1 MMSAKIRFAIV
12 ALLSNAFVNVL
23 GGIAEE
29 STVPCKWTSADGGEF
44 RYRFHAPADVEDG
57 KRYPLV
63 IFMHG
68 AGERGTNNVA
78 QLVWGCDEIVSW
90 FKNRHEEFYLVAG
103 QVPAGQQWVDTPWTL
118 PEHEMPKDPSATM
131 SQQIAFIEYLFR
143 AFPID
148 RTRVYVSGISMGGY
162 GTWDLLCRK
171 PEWFAAGL
179 PVCGGGDP
187 HQAWRIREIPIW
199 TFHGDQDGAVPV
211 CRSRKMTAALWDVNG
226 NIRYREYPGAG
237 HNVWTP
243 TYADK
248 GVLDWFF
255 SRCKSEKCP

>member
-1 MMSAKIRFAIV
+1 MVLVGLAFAG
-12 ALLSNAFVNVL
+12 ATSF

-29 STVPCKWTSADGGEF
+29 LTVSQIWKSADGGVF
-44 RYRFHAPADVEDG
+44 RYRFHAPSTVEDG
-57 KRYPLV
+57 KSYPLV

-90 FKNRHEEFYLVAG
+90 FRNRNEEFYLVAG
-103 QVPAGQQWVDTPWTL
+103 QVPAGLQWVDTPWTL
-118 PEHEMPKDPSATM
+118 TEHAM
-131 SQQIAFIEYLFR
+131 
-143 AFPID
+143 
-148 RTRVYVSGISMGGY
+148 
-162 GTWDLLCRK
+162 

-187 HQAWRIREIPIW
+187 HQAWRIRKIPIW
-199 TFHGDQDGAVPV
+199 TFHGDKDGAVPV
-211 CRSRKMTAALWDVNG
+211 CRSRKMTAALWNVNG

-237 HNVWTP
+237 HNVWSP

-248 GVLDWFF
+248 GVLDWLF
-255 SRCKSEKCP
+255 SQRKQD

>member
-1 MMSAKIRFAIV
+1 MDVKRKLMVLVGLAFAV
-12 ALLSNAFVNVL
+12 ATSF

-29 STVPCKWTSADGGEF
+29 STVPRIWKSADGGVF
-44 RYRFHAPADVEDG
+44 RYRFHAPSTVEDG
-57 KRYPLV
+57 KSYPLV

-90 FKNRHEEFYLVAG
+90 FRNRNEEFYLVAG
-103 QVPAGQQWVDTPWTL
+103 QVPAGLQWVDTPWTL
-118 PEHEMPKDPSATM
+118 TEHAMPKEPSETM
-131 SQQIAFIEYLFR
+131 SRQIAFVEHLFKTM
-143 AFPID
+143 PVD

-199 TFHGDQDGAVPV
+199 TFHGDRDGAVPV
-211 CRSRKMTAALWDVNG
+211 CRSRKMTAALWNVNG
-226 NIRYREYPGAG
+226 NIRYREYPGVG
-237 HNVWTP
+237 HNVWSS
-243 TYADK
+243 TYADR

-255 SRCKSEKCP
+255 SQRKQDE